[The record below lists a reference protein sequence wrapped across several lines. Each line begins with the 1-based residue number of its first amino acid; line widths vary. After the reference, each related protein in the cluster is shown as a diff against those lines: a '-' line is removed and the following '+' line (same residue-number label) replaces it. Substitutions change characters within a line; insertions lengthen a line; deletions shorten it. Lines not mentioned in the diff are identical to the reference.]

1 MGLKIPTS
9 VSSEQE
15 QDIEI
20 IDQLIE
26 SLENERV
33 LIQDVQKHAE
43 DESLQARMKVLHDHK
58 RYLQTELAKAVG
70 QQQQLDE
77 VDTSLLGD
85 LKEWQA
91 KLESVVGDS
100 VQAFLEELN
109 LQQHKTLVQCR
120 NAAQVMNDSQG
131 AQEVETVI
139 AQLETHEQYLKR
151 FLNA

>member
-109 LQQHKTLVQCR
+109 SQQHKTLVQCR

-131 AQEVETVI
+131 AQQVETVV